1 MPRYM
6 HQFSYSLDSMR
17 AMASGPQDR
26 KRAAKKLFGAAGGK
40 LIDLY
45 FCFGD
50 YDGVA
55 ISEFP
60 SNVDVASA
68 ILAAGASG
76 AFSDM
81 KTTVLIT
88 MDEAKEAMGK
98 ASKVGA
104 SYKPPAG

>member
-6 HQFSYSLDSMR
+6 HQFTYSLDSMQ
-17 AMASGPQDR
+17 AMAAKPQDR
-26 KRAAKKLFGAAGGK
+26 KKAAKKLFAAAGGR
-40 LIDLY
+40 LVDLY

-60 SNVDVASA
+60 SNVDAASA

-76 AFSDM
+76 AFATM

-88 MDEAKEAMGK
+88 MDEAKDAMAKAGK
-98 ASKVGA
+98 VTG
-104 SYKPPAG
+104 SYSPPAG

>member
-6 HQFSYSLDSMR
+6 HQFSYSLESMQ
-17 AMASGPQDR
+17 AMAAKPQDR
-26 KRAAKKLFGAAGGK
+26 KKAAKKLFAAAGGK
-40 LIDLY
+40 VVDLY

-76 AFSDM
+76 AFSQM

-88 MDEAKEAMGK
+88 MEESREAMEKAGK
-98 ASKVGA
+98 VAA